1 LRLILNLTI
10 YTLTILTWFGII
22 YGIVTN
28 DVVFSVIGV
37 LCGLVGLLVV
47 GIRGEEEGGGDDTTT

>member
-1 LRLILNLTI
+1 MLNLII

-47 GIRGEEEGGGDDTTT
+47 GIRGKEEGEDDDTTT

>member
-1 LRLILNLTI
+1 MRLLINLII

-22 YGIVTN
+22 YGIVSN
-28 DVVFSVIGV
+28 DIVFSVTGV

-47 GIRGEEEGGGDDTTT
+47 GIRSKEEGDDDDTTT

>member
-1 LRLILNLTI
+1 MLNLII

-47 GIRGEEEGGGDDTTT
+47 GIRGKEGEDDDTTT